1 VDGDVVAVPPGI
13 YAEVMETND
22 DVQVV
27 KLVSLS
33 SDVKKSVQD
42 WEIPVGMRFAVVDV
56 VVTYDELENDSI
68 PLRKKD
74 RRTD

>member
-1 VDGDVVAVPPGI
+1 MDGDVVAVPPGI